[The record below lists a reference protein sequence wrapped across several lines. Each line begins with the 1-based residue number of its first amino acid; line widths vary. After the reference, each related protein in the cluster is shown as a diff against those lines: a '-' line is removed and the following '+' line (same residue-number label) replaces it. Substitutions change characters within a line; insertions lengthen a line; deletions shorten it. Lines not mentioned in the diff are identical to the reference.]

1 MQDRILELRKEYSKA
16 ALDESHTASDPIQQ
30 FRNWFQEALD
40 VKLIEPNCMMLATVN
55 EANRPSARIVLL
67 RDITATGITFY
78 TNYLSR
84 KGTEIAGQEYACS
97 TFFWPELERQVR
109 FEGKISKVA
118 SQTSSDYFALRPR
131 GSQIGAWASPQSQP
145 IASRK
150 VLEENELKFEK
161 QFEGIEVPRPEHW
174 GGYLLEPDY
183 VEFWQGRPNRLH
195 DRICY
200 KQNKMEWERFRVAP

>member
-16 ALDESHTASDPIQQ
+16 ALDESHTAIEPIQQ

-55 EANRPSARIVLL
+55 EQNRPSARIVLL
-67 RDITATGITFY
+67 RDITETGIVFY
-78 TNYLSR
+78 TNYSSR
-84 KGTEIAGQEYACS
+84 KGNEIDGHEYACS

-109 FEGKISKVA
+109 FEGKITKVD
-118 SQTSSDYFALRPR
+118 SQISSDYFALRPR
-131 GSQIGAWASPQSQP
+131 GSQIGAWASPQSQR
-145 IASRK
+145 IESRK
-150 VLEENELKFEK
+150 FLEENEQKFEK
-161 QFEGIEVPRPEHW
+161 EFEGKEVPRPAHW
-174 GGYLLEPDY
+174 GGYILEPDY

-200 KQNKMEWERFRVAP
+200 KLLNNEWERFRVAP